1 MSEPN
6 MSEQNAEEWDV
17 ARALAEAGKHLDRV
31 EARIL
36 LRYATGMTAA
46 EVATYQERRLTPV
59 GRANFRALV
68 ARREGGEP
76 IAYLVG
82 MREFYGRSFIV
93 SPDVLIPRPETE
105 LLVDIGLARMA
116 SILAPRILDLG
127 CGSGCVAVSLS
138 LERPGANVTAV
149 DRSAAALAVA
159 RRNAATL
166 GATLRCVESDWF
178 AALAGT
184 RYHLIVANPPYIPVG
199 DPHLLQ
205 GDLRFEPASAL
216 VGGSDGLADI
226 RIIIAEAPAYLLPG
240 GGLLL
245 EHGYDQAQA
254 VHDLLSSAGF
264 VDIGQHRDLAG
275 IIRVS
280 GGRLAA

>member
-1 MSEPN
+1 MSEPDDK
-6 MSEQNAEEWDV
+6 EWDV

-59 GRANFRALV
+59 GRENFRALV
-68 ARREGGEP
+68 AHRARGEP
-76 IAYLVG
+76 IAYLTG
-82 MREFYGRSFIV
+82 MREFYGRNFLV
-93 SPDVLIPRPETE
+93 TPDVLIPRPETE
-105 LLVDIGLARMA
+105 LLVDIGLARMT
-116 SILAPRILDLG
+116 SILSPRILDLG
-127 CGSGCVAVSLS
+127 CGSGCIAVSLS
-138 LERPGANVTAV
+138 LECPGANVTAA
-149 DRSAAALAVA
+149 DRSTAALAVA

-178 AALAGT
+178 AALAGM
-184 RYHLIVANPPYIPVG
+184 RYHLIVANPPYIAAG
-199 DPHLLQ
+199 DPHLSQ

-216 VGGSDGLADI
+216 EGGSDGLADI
-226 RIIIAEAPAYLLPG
+226 RIIVSQAPAYLLPG
-240 GGLLL
+240 GWLLL

-254 VHDLLSSAGF
+254 VHELLKAAGF
-264 VDIGQHRDLAG
+264 VDIVQHRDLAG
-275 IIRVS
+275 ILRAS